1 MNAEITNQ
9 TPPPPMLRIEAEQ
22 HTAPIKRLDLDRE
35 GRFLVTGSDDKT
47 ARVWALPEG
56 RLLQVLRPP
65 AGPGDEGKVYAVA
78 MSPDGGTV
86 ALGGFGFEWEESGY
100 SIYLFD
106 RQTGRMLRQLGG
118 LKNLANH
125 LAFSPGGEY
134 LAASFCKQGVR
145 VWETSDWTEVSADRE
160 YGSDSYGC
168 AFDRV
173 GRLVTTCYD
182 GFLRLYG
189 PTKKVGGFRLL
200 VKCKVPRNGWPY
212 GIAFSPGGERLAV
225 GYDDTTAVS
234 VVSGADLSH
243 LFSADTSGIDN
254 GDLSK
259 VAWSA
264 DGRFLYAAGR
274 YRDSSAGCPI
284 LRWAEAGQGE
294 CTALVAARWTV
305 MDLKPWGEAG
315 VLFAAADPRF
325 GGFEGSGAK
334 RFDRGPETAD
344 LRWKIGSA
352 FTASRD
358 GRSVRF
364 GLEPEEQQPVRF
376 DLDRRQVTAGA
387 PADEV
392 LTPARTKAKGLTWEG
407 SAPQLHGDPFALDE
421 YETGRS
427 IAIAPDG
434 KRFLVGA
441 DWSLRLF
448 DRKGAQVWSRPV
460 PGVAWGVNIPA
471 GGRLALAAYGDGTI
485 RWHRLKDGE
494 ELLAL
499 FVHRDGRR
507 WVAWTPQGYYDASAG
522 ADGLIGWQVNRG
534 RDEAAD
540 FFPVSQFRQRFYR
553 PDVVSRVLDT
563 LDVAEALRLA
573 DDAAGRPPKPAAE
586 AINTRSMMPPA
597 IELLAP
603 HDGATFDRPE
613 LTLTYLVR
621 HADGAAPEMSAL
633 VDGRPERV
641 SPRSVQRTEQ
651 AEVCQVT
658 LQMPPR
664 DANLALAARAGDLE
678 GRSATIRLRW
688 RGEAPE
694 PKPTLYLLA
703 VGVSKYWK
711 YQPLNYADRDAQ
723 DFAAAMR
730 RQEGL
735 MYEKVETRTLPNE
748 EATREEIIGGLEWL
762 MRAPTKRD
770 IAMVFLSGHG
780 LSDERRRYFFLPYNF
795 DLTKKLATAVK
806 QVDLTEAL
814 REIPARKVLFF
825 VDSCYAG
832 GASDT
837 HFKGA
842 EQADIDGLVNELK
855 SAEAGVVVFAA
866 STGTQVSQEHKDWQN
881 GAFTEALLEGLAGKA
896 DYHRKK
902 AITVK
907 CLDLYLANRVKE
919 LTGGAET
926 PTTTM
931 PEATPELPHRGCIVT
946 GGVGDRWMFGEAV
959 GIKRCCI
966 GCCPF
971 PASIE
976 GYRSFL
982 VDGNNSKTMLIGRTC
997 GPMKHSGLCIPGE
1010 DELCGGR
1017 RNMGYERQVR
1027 NGFALLSYL
1036 LRLFHGFP
1044 NKLIPQGT
1052 DSEN

>member
-1 MNAEITNQ
+1 MSAETNDQ
-9 TPPPPMLRIEAEQ
+9 APPADPMLRIEAEQ

-65 AGPGDEGKVYAVA
+65 AGPGNEGKVYAVA

-86 ALGGFGFEWEESGY
+86 ALGGFGFEWEASGF

-118 LKNLANH
+118 LKNPANH

-173 GRLVTTCYD
+173 GRLVTTCDD

-294 CTALVAARWTV
+294 RTALVAARWTV

-364 GLEPEEQQPVRF
+364 GLESEEQQPVRF

-407 SAPQLHGDPFALDE
+407 SAPRLHGDPFALDE
-421 YETGRS
+421 HETGRS
-427 IAIAPDG
+427 IASAPDG

-499 FVHRDGRR
+499 FIHRDGRR
-507 WVAWTPQGYYDASAG
+507 WIAWTPQGYYDASAG

-540 FFPVSQFRQRFYR
+540 FFPVWKFRQRFCR
-553 PDVVSRVLDT
+553 PDVISHVLDT
-563 LDVAEALRLA
+563 LDVTEALRQANAAA
-573 DDAAGRPPKPAAE
+573 DREIQAADARILLRDNPPPSIDILSPKDGAGFDKHEVTFRYLLRHAAGQPQGELWALIGGRREQVTPRREAHTEDTDQYEVMLWLPPQNVTLALDLRIGDLP
-586 AINTRSMMPPA
+586 IRSA
-597 IELLAP
+597 TIELLW
-603 HDGATFDRPE
+603 R
-613 LTLTYLVR
+613 
-621 HADGAAPEMSAL
+621 GAAPEP
-633 VDGRPERV
+633 RP
-641 SPRSVQRTEQ
+641 
-651 AEVCQVT
+651 
-658 LQMPPR
+658 
-664 DANLALAARAGDLE
+664 N
-678 GRSATIRLRW
+678 
-688 RGEAPE
+688 
-694 PKPTLYLLA
+694 LYLLA
-703 VGVSKYWK
+703 VGVSEYKHY
-711 YQPLNYADRDAQ
+711 PSRLRYAHLDAL
-723 DFAAAMR
+723 DFAATMSK
-730 RQEGL
+730 QKGL
-735 MYEKVETRTLPNE
+735 MYEKVLVRPLQNA
-748 EATREEIIGGLEWL
+748 EATSTEIMDGFQWL
-762 MRAPTKRD
+762 TEQAQSAD
-770 IAMVFLSGHG
+770 VAIVFLSGHG
-780 LSDERRRYFFLPYNF
+780 LTDRKGDYYFLPHNF
-795 DLTKKLATAVK
+795 LLSNLWGTSVLQEALVKLLRQIEATKKIVFIDTCHAGA
-806 QVDLTEAL
+806 A
-814 REIPARKVLFF
+814 
-825 VDSCYAG
+825 AG
-832 GASDT
+832 GVAIRSPVTFET
-837 HFKGA
+837 HVN
-842 EQADIDGLVNELK
+842 IDRLANEL
-855 SAEAGVVVFAA
+855 AHATGVVVLTS
-866 STGTQVSQEHKDWQN
+866 STGTQESIEQDEWKN
-881 GAFTEALLEGLAGKA
+881 GAFTEALLEGLAGGA
-896 DYHRKK
+896 DYANDKV
-902 AITVK
+902 ITIDE
-907 CLDLYLANRVKE
+907 LNLYLPIRVKQ
-919 LTGGAET
+919 LTCNRQT
-926 PTTTM
+926 PQ
-931 PEATPELPHRGCIVT
+931 
-946 GGVGDRWMFGEAV
+946 
-959 GIKRCCI
+959 
-966 GCCPF
+966 
-971 PASIE
+971 
-976 GYRSFL
+976 
-982 VDGNNSKTMLIGRTC
+982 KTI
-997 GPMKHSGLCIPGE
+997 S
-1010 DELCGGR
+1010 
-1017 RNMGYERQVR
+1017 
-1027 NGFALLSYL
+1027 
-1036 LRLFHGFP
+1036 
-1044 NKLIPQGT
+1044 GT
-1052 DSEN
+1052 DFPIAQVLP